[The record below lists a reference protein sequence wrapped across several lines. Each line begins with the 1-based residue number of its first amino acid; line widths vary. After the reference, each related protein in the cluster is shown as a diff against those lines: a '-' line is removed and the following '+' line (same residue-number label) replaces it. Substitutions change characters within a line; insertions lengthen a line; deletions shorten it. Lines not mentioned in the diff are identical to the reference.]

1 MGQLRKVS
9 QTCNGNSG
17 RKRRERRDKK
27 GTEEIFETIKAE
39 NFPKFMSDTKQ
50 HIQQTQNITPLPKKT
65 PCLGI
70 SL

>member
-1 MGQLRKVS
+1 MGIAEEKEE
-9 QTCNGNSG
+9 
-17 RKRRERRDKK
+17 REEIKK